1 MTRPI
6 TLEILVQE
14 RKIEAKKRGKE
25 DNINL
30 ELAQKKN
37 TDINNRDACP
47 VCNRPVKTGVECG
60 ICSKWFHYKCE
71 GTTEERV
78 IKEYPQETHY
88 ICKKDKEQK
97 QLEVGIKELRK
108 HLQEKQEKRTE
119 LEAKCKNLQKIHEST
134 KKENKIQQTEIQ
146 KLKYEKDIADEL
158 MKALHNANFN
168 KIQISKATEK
178 EQQIQKLNSILEKKN
193 RVRRK

>member
-14 RKIEAKKRGKE
+14 RKIEARKRGKE

-47 VCNRPVKTGVECG
+47 VCNRSVKTGVECG
-60 ICSKWFHYKCE
+60 ICSKWFHYKCD

-108 HLQEKQEKRTE
+108 HLQEK
-119 LEAKCKNLQKIHEST
+119 
-134 KKENKIQQTEIQ
+134 
-146 KLKYEKDIADEL
+146 
-158 MKALHNANFN
+158 
-168 KIQISKATEK
+168 
-178 EQQIQKLNSILEKKN
+178 
-193 RVRRK
+193 